1 MSHSAIWASVVPAHP
16 RAPLVEGLMPR
27 KGGATPTP
35 RKYPNKLYERAQG
48 MVAEAIS
55 QNPTLSLNGAVAR
68 IGLWVGVAPDTL
80 RG

>member
-1 MSHSAIWASVVPAHP
+1 MPA
-16 RAPLVEGLMPR
+16 
-27 KGGATPTP
+27 P
-35 RKYPNKLYERAQG
+35 RKYPNELYERAQR

-55 QNPTLSLNGAVAR
+55 QDPALSLNGAVIR